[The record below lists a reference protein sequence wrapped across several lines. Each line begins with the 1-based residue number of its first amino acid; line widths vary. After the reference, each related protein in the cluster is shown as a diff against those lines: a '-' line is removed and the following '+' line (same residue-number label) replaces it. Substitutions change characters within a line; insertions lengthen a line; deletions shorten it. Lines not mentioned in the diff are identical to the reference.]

1 MVFYRDLAF
10 AIFTLFMRD
19 IETILVAENE
29 FC

>member
-10 AIFTLFMRD
+10 AIFTLLMRD